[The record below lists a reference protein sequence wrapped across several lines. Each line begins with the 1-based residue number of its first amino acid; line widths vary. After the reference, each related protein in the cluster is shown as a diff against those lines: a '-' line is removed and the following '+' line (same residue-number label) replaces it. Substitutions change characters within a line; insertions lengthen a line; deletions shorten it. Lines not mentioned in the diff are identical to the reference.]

1 MKFLIK
7 VPCTFRRLYFTLYDF
22 NTLSEDE
29 AVGECYISL
38 KRIFKRLLQEG
49 KLTIDKKWIPLSY
62 KRDSG
67 EVKGDI
73 LISIYLLQKIEAD
86 QSPVREAQQE
96 PNKDQ
101 KIEKQIEGRGVLD
114 YLKETAL
121 DVSSWKFNF
130 DLFGAFKTLAII
142 GSILMIFVILF
153 VSPGIL
159 VK

>member
-7 VPCTFRRLYFTLYDF
+7 VPCTFPRLYFTCYDF
-22 NTLSEDE
+22 NTLSADE
-29 AVGECYISL
+29 SVGECYISL

-49 KLTIDKKWIPLSY
+49 KLTIDKKWIPLSSN
-62 KRDSG
+62 RDSG
-67 EVKGDI
+67 EDKGDI
-73 LISIYLLQKIEAD
+73 LISVYLLQKFEAD
-86 QSPVREAQQE
+86 QQPVGEAQE
-96 PNKDQ
+96 DPNRDPKL
-101 KIEKQIEGRGVLD
+101 EKPTEGRGVLD
-114 YLKETAL
+114 FLKGTAF